1 MTRRARGGRRK
12 RPTEVGFVVFIA
24 LLVAL
29 SPSGGDERAN
39 GDDAAGEGRRLS
51 TTTTPRGSARSGA
64 VLAEGAYGDVLT
76 VWNASDESIVSPLR
90 CQRRA
95 VFGECVQEVGCG
107 WCDSRGI
114 NGHNPT
120 CYSLLDADL
129 CVNTMPP
136 IMSTPKVNT
145 LTGGVEIPCEPRC
158 GAIGSAD
165 HCAKT
170 SGCGWCG
177 ALSECLSG
185 SVMNGPCKTCST
197 NWTFS
202 VATPECAGAL
212 TGTGCA
218 TCACENGGTCA
229 AQSKEC
235 VCPDG
240 ATGSLCQFN
249 TTTNNGRDACNGH
262 GTWNET
268 AKDCACDR
276 GWVGVG
282 DNRCKFPC
290 QASVDCNGNG
300 YCSELD
306 GQCVC
311 DVGFAGARCSCLS
324 QALVSYPYPDALLNA
339 NTSGCCPYNYV
350 QCPKDSL
357 NAGQCVV
364 GPADLTKCPV
374 EKDTRTTLIFVAVM
388 LFFIGMYVSAAIIAA
403 ISGHH
408 EPTCTIVCRLP
419 TIIRLRD
426 SLFMRRH
433 DDYAEVKTITVKC
446 KLTDNFQ
453 KVKRMICRR
462 LKHQPDPESVD
473 LFYLGCLVDP
483 GWRLGDGINVG
494 QTCHVHLK
502 LLGNQETDIYTEKK
516 RGWKRIRYICSDNVI
531 LFFAYFVFFLALILS
546 AQTYSWDSKPVVV
559 SAPVPSPPPAKP
571 PSPPPSPPMPS
582 PPPTPLYPPPPP
594 AAWITLLNQQ
604 NTVNTN
610 ATYGT
615 DSTFIGADQ
624 VGSIPDDILALENI
638 SATYPSQLLVTSN
651 STGVIVN
658 FYTYEDSELWQR
670 ELPLFTS
677 ASGIP
682 FVAQIFTVCDP
693 RKAVEATFGVEMNA
707 GYGVVSYQVK
717 PNENGLDIFTFR
729 GTVEQNV
736 AVALG
741 LDLDGSVDCSPATL
755 TLYNNSCTTD
765 IHEAR
770 VHIAERNDAP
780 VAANGLDILRYE
792 STADI
797 IPMRTDTDHTITGS
811 ILARPMVA
819 SDIDGDRLTWTIRQA
834 PRHGTLI
841 TPNPLVSTSST
852 FEYVPNINFTGY
864 DYFIYSVDDSLD
876 NPDKT
881 LYDVASVIV
890 AVGSATGQPE
900 AVTSHYWVDED
911 TTMQGRFGRTIMQA
925 SYATTLSYSV
935 TNALNGTVTLLC
947 GQLEVEHPHNCSVNL
962 VDGNVNYQY
971 FNYTPP
977 ANFSGTESIEFLIVS
992 SVDSA
997 LASTAAVNVT
1007 VRPVNDPPT
1016 LVNMEVEAAMNRN
1029 RNVDVGDADLTPIVF
1044 SPYDVDAGPNFRLF
1058 LTWKPIPDQ
1067 SDWATRAHGRW
1078 FRDTDRFGKPVD
1090 EITAAT
1096 LDQVGVLANGTSLT
1110 LYYLPPPL
1118 LYGFFSAS
1126 TTIRRYP
1133 VEKYAIRVV
1142 DDGSLVSAEAT
1153 LDIHVGCAL
1162 GYTTEPENPSVPSVA
1177 KKYGTCSMC
1186 PLGQVTDA
1194 FNSHTCRNCPVGM
1207 AGGSVQRGFCTR
1219 CANGYYSDTPGLD
1232 LCINC
1237 PPGSTSVQG
1246 ASSIDQ
1252 CFCNIGW
1259 YGVPGYCFP
1268 CPEYSESF
1276 NRAGRWTYCAE
1287 TNLTVPY
1294 PQPGFYVVSPPTR
1307 THREPITMRQC
1318 FPEKACPGV
1327 KGIAGSAQVDAIA
1340 AGGDGADREQCAR
1353 GYLYDG
1359 CDTCDDGYYRLNGQ
1373 CLKCGSR
1380 FTHAMYGVGVGC
1392 VTLFA
1397 ILLPWL
1403 IEETTSK
1410 YAIYA
1415 RCLSLVVFLQ
1425 EVGIVGRYNL
1435 GWNDYPGLT
1444 LVLQLCYVLQLNPE
1458 VIGLECFT
1466 EYDFVRRWKSLMAMP
1481 ALGILLMFGCAQLYA
1496 YVWGKF
1502 YIKTQPSVEVV
1513 RIGQRRWVQMLR
1525 SILNVIQISYI
1536 AVVIATFDF
1545 YIFHRS
1551 VTDKLGYIRAQPN
1564 LRFGYFSSASGNT
1577 VWQQLFP
1584 LAFIAVLA
1592 YPIGFYG
1599 VMVWV
1604 IKYSMK
1610 GWHKLWKRDLV
1621 GFATYQYT
1629 DDFVW
1634 FRMVEM
1640 GRVLAL
1646 CAIQLLG
1653 YELTKGN
1660 GVVQALTALLVMAV
1674 SFVFVILRPFKMAE
1688 AKRYLGLH
1696 ILAMVIVLMLSV
1708 VSIAPVSY
1716 IISQQTKDNAR
1727 NAVWQTIAC
1736 AVFVFCA
1743 GIFYEA
1749 YSSTHWFKRIQWKI
1763 IRTWKNVVARVIQL
1777 FAGDKYR
1784 SQWLRKRKWVPW
1796 NPTLTLLKPSAG
1808 AILKLESAEGDQ
1820 GLAYSGNFD
1829 MQMRLEFARGIRS
1842 LYRHKNVLDILGS
1855 HDDRAKSYFKLL
1867 SRPTR
1872 ETLIRAAAVDERDL
1886 NRRVFFF
1893 IESKM
1898 MEKRIN
1904 FYRKFYRQ
1912 AQKDLRGNRGGNN
1925 PAVEQFL
1932 LRDTTLKRAKSENTK
1947 EREAE
1952 EEKRQL
1958 AEYKALQEA
1967 DDVRRAFQ
1975 TDDMDAADLDQEEL
1989 FFQTADK
1996 GGRTQFVRFKGYFG
2010 DIHPDWDAYDEK
2022 MAKEKAIAQDEDGDV
2037 LPWHLDLDDV
2047 YDDFCCLCECEPG
2060 ERCPRHGNLYAV
2072 VLNDEEE
2079 KSRLKQERE
2088 RHFRT
2093 RETIIIQEEDPDRAR
2108 DLGWNVI
2115 VPVRLKEE
2123 ISTVHTK
2130 LATELRDMRDRGEFA
2145 GEDELPAVSGA
2156 RFDIIHKGSVL
2167 DKHNTV
2173 KAEHLQWKAEVQLE
2187 NRRGNLAKTTAWLVL
2202 QEEEEPEYEDDRM
2215 YARPDIE
2222 EGPVLSNVV
2231 VAASDVP
2238 PDEMTVGDLR
2248 QLQATSNS
2256 KPVGRTILRRRKDG
2270 KELIRDAHPMKRK
2283 GISNASDVAVSFE
2296 PEDGNYY
2303 VWSEIRNHWTFLEG
2317 IFKVYASIPSG
2328 PQDNET
2334 RGAATGH
2341 LLLSYRQFVF
2351 LITTCDVGSKLPNA
2365 QYNQLASVVRAV
2377 FDTVKDHDLLAKCL
2391 TLDRETGAVEG
2402 SLCPSAGSRLELRK
2416 THAWGMHLDE
2426 YLTALVFVSWLVYG
2440 DRVPMTDRGVAR
2452 ATRWFIERIMRP
2464 KATHLAETY
2473 EAQARFAAAMQ
2484 KQSDVTDADN
2494 HVINTVYTAFTS
2506 QDGMSL
2512 EEFKA
2517 VTMWTVG
2524 ESNPLN
2530 RKGELIF
2537 NTYVNFSTSTPE
2549 WVYQGARY
2557 GRVDSTDQK
2566 PDGYV
2571 CCQAQKLP
2579 AKKFA
2584 KAFSDLCFQNK
2595 PESTIS
2601 DAIQDS
2607 FRDAQRD
2614 NPIQETPRTH
2624 VMLEEP
2630 SDAEARRALVNP
2642 AAKARCSLCDEPG
2655 HDASEC
2661 PHKDD
2666 ISCPNCGI
2674 TVEPPNEIVRGPDEL
2689 EYCHECLPKE
2699 TPATEETPAP
2709 FACPNC
2715 DEPCGPE
2722 DIIEKNGKEYCP
2734 ECVPFACPNCDEPCG
2749 PEDII
2754 EKNGKEYCPECV
2766 PEDEPEPEPFTCPE
2780 CDEPCDPED
2789 VFKVGDEQHCPKC
2802 WEPKRRSSRP
2812 TCPNCGR
2819 PATFNDLIEDGPGG
2833 KTYCVE
2839 CFPDEPRDEPFHC
2852 PNCGRECRTN
2862 DVVVNPRDGKTY
2874 CDECLP
2880 EPFTC
2885 PNCSREC
2892 EPEDIRPDPRDG
2904 KEYCDV
2910 CFPRLPRCA
2919 ACKRPFHPTDDD
2931 DAVCSECEPKPE
2943 AAPFACPNCSRSCE
2957 PKDIIDKDGKEYCP
2971 QCVPE
2976 DEPEPE
2982 PFTCPKC
2989 DEPCDPEDIVDDGGE
3004 PSCPKCWEPE
3014 PQSDRPAP
3022 APQPFTCPNCAREMH
3037 PADVMPG
3044 PDGKDYCAACYPE
3057 EQSEDDEDYAAPGF
3071 SAPKPVKKER
3081 QRVARVRKVVKQHQ
3095 DDEHIA
3101 RPRAFGGSDAP
3112 SSAPPPRRRR
3122 AARVRTVVRE
3132 HDDDEGIH
3140 RPRAFGPRST
3150 RADREREE
3158 HG

>member
-1 MTRRARGGRRK
+1 MTRRARGRLRK
-12 RPTEVGFVVFIA
+12 RPTEVGFVVFVA

-29 SPSGGDERAN
+29 WPSGRDERAE
-39 GDDAAGEGRRLS
+39 GDDAAVESSPFS
-51 TTTTPRGSARSGA
+51 TARARPRARSGA

-76 VWNASDESIVSPLR
+76 PWNASDESIVSPLR

-107 WCDSRGI
+107 WCDSREI

-129 CVNTMPP
+129 CVSTMAP
-136 IMSTPKVNT
+136 IMMAPKVVNT
-145 LTGGVEIPCEPRC
+145 QTGEVEIPCDSRC
-158 GAIGSAD
+158 AAIGSAD

-170 SGCGWCG
+170 SGCGWCAG
-177 ALSECLSG
+177 LSECLSG
-185 SVMNGPCKTCST
+185 SAMNGPCKTCSA

-202 VATPECAGAL
+202 VAKPECVGAL
-212 TGTGCA
+212 TGNGCA

-229 AQSKEC
+229 PQSKEC
-235 VCPDG
+235 VCPHG
-240 ATGSLCQFN
+240 VTGSLCQFN
-249 TTTNNGRDACNGH
+249 TTTNGGRDACNGH

-282 DNRCKFPC
+282 DNRCKFQC

-311 DVGFAGARCSCLS
+311 DVGFAGPRCSCLS

-350 QCPKDSL
+350 QCPTGSL
-357 NAGQCVV
+357 NVGQCVI
-364 GPADLTKCPV
+364 GPADSTKCPV
-374 EKDTRTTLIFVAVM
+374 EADTTSTLILVAVM
-388 LFFIGMYVSAAIIAA
+388 LFFFGMYVSAAIIAA

-408 EPTCTIVCRLP
+408 EPTCTVVCRLP
-419 TIIRLRD
+419 TIVRLRD

-433 DDYAEVKTITVKC
+433 DDYGEVNTITVKC

-494 QTCHVHLK
+494 QTCHLHLK
-502 LLGNQETDIYTEKK
+502 LLGNQQTDIYTEKK
-516 RGWKRIRYICSDNVI
+516 RGWKRIRYLCSDNVI
-531 LFFAYFVFFLALILS
+531 IFLAYFFFLLSLILC
-546 AQTYSWDSKPVVV
+546 AQTYSWDKKPVVV
-559 SAPVPSPPPAKP
+559 STPVPSPPPPKPSSPPPFPSP
-571 PSPPPSPPMPS
+571 PSPPPM
-582 PPPTPLYPPPPP
+582 PLYPPPPP
-594 AAWITLLNQQ
+594 AAWIALLNQQ

-624 VGSIPDDILALENI
+624 VGSIPANILALENI
-638 SATYPSQLLVTSN
+638 SATYAPQLLVTSN
-651 STGVIVN
+651 STGNIVN
-658 FYTYEDSELWQR
+658 FYTYEDSALWQR

-677 ASGIP
+677 ARGIP
-682 FVAQIFTVCDP
+682 FVAEIFTVCDP
-693 RKAVEATFGVEMNA
+693 RKAVEATFGVQMNA

-729 GTVEQNV
+729 GTVKYDV

-741 LDLDGSVDCSPATL
+741 LIEDGSVDCSPATL
-755 TLYNNSCTTD
+755 LLYNNSCTTD

-770 VHIAERNDAP
+770 VHIATRNDAP
-780 VAANGLDILRYE
+780 VAANGNDILAYE
-792 STADI
+792 STADV
-797 IPMRTDTDHTITGS
+797 IPMRSNADHTITGS
-811 ILARPMVA
+811 LLARPMVA

-834 PRHGTLI
+834 PKHGTLI
-841 TPNPLVSTSST
+841 TPNPTVSTSST
-852 FEYVPNINFTGY
+852 FEYVPDINFTGY

-876 NPDKT
+876 NPDRT
-881 LYDVASVIV
+881 LYDVASVVV
-890 AVGSATGQPE
+890 AVGSATGRPE
-900 AVTSHYWVDED
+900 AVASHYWVNED

-925 SYATTLSYSV
+925 SYASTLSYTV
-935 TNALNGTVTLLC
+935 TNAPNGTVTLLC
-947 GQLEVEHPHNCSVNL
+947 GGEVQFPNNCSVNL

-977 ANFSGTESIEFLIVS
+977 ANFSGAETIEFLIVS
-992 SVDSA
+992 SADLS
-997 LASTAAVNVT
+997 LASSAAVNVT

-1016 LVNMEVEAAMNRN
+1016 LANMEVEAAMNRD

-1044 SPYDVDAGPNFRLF
+1044 SPYDVDAGPEFRLF
-1058 LTWKPIPDQ
+1058 LTWKPIPSQ

-1078 FRDTDRFGKPVD
+1078 FRGTDRFGRPVD
-1090 EITAAT
+1090 EITEST
-1096 LDQVGVLANGTSLT
+1096 LDQVGVAANGTSLT

-1126 TTIRRYP
+1126 TTTRQYP

-1153 LDIHVGCAL
+1153 LNIHVGCAL
-1162 GYTTEPENPSVPSVA
+1162 GYTTEPENPTAPSIA
-1177 KKYGTCSMC
+1177 KKYGTCSIC

-1207 AGGSVQRGFCTR
+1207 AGGTTQRGFCTR
-1219 CANGYYSDTPGLD
+1219 CNNGYYSDVPGLD
-1232 LCINC
+1232 RCITC

-1246 ASSIDQ
+1246 ATSRDQ

-1307 THREPITMRQC
+1307 TYKEPITMRQC

-1327 KGIAGSAQVDAIA
+1327 KGIAGSAQMDAIA
-1340 AGGDGADREQCAR
+1340 AGGAGADREQCAR

-1359 CDTCDDGYYRLNGQ
+1359 CDTCDDGYYRLNSQ
-1373 CLKCGSR
+1373 CLKCGSGLSH
-1380 FTHAMYGVGVGC
+1380 TLYGVGVAI
-1392 VTLFA
+1392 VVLFA

-1403 IEETTSK
+1403 VEETSSK
-1410 YAIYA
+1410 YIVYS
-1415 RCLSLVVFLQ
+1415 RFLSLVVFLQ
-1425 EVGIVGRYNL
+1425 EVGVVGRYNL

-1444 LVLQLCYVLQLNPE
+1444 LLLQLCYVLQLNPE

-1481 ALGILLMFGCAQLYA
+1481 AVGVSFMFGLAQLYA

-1502 YIKTQPSVEVV
+1502 YIKTQPAVEVV
-1513 RIGQRRWVQMLR
+1513 RIGQRRWVRMLR

-1545 YIFHRS
+1545 FIFHRS

-1564 LRFGYFSSASGNT
+1564 LRFGYFSSVTGST

-1584 LAFIAVLA
+1584 LAFAAVLV

-1599 VMVWV
+1599 VMLWV
-1604 IKYSMK
+1604 IQFAMN
-1610 GWHKLWKRDLV
+1610 GWHKLWKRDLI
-1621 GFATYQYT
+1621 GFATFQYT

-1634 FRMVEM
+1634 FRTVEM

-1688 AKRYLGLH
+1688 AKRYLGVH
-1696 ILAMVIVLMLSV
+1696 ILTIVIVLMLSV

-1716 IISQQTKDNAR
+1716 IINQQTKDNAR

-1736 AVFVFCA
+1736 AVFVFML
-1743 GIFYEA
+1743 GIFYET
-1749 YSSTHWFKRIQWKI
+1749 YSSAEWFTRVQWSLT
-1763 IRTWKNVVARVIQL
+1763 RTWKNLVVRIIHL
-1777 FAGDKYR
+1777 FVRDEYR
-1784 SQWLRKRKWVPW
+1784 SQWLRKRTWVAW
-1796 NPTLTLLKPSAG
+1796 SPTLSLLKPSAG
-1808 AILKLESAEGDQ
+1808 AILQLESAEGDQ

-1829 MQMRLEFARGIRS
+1829 MQMRFEFARGIRS
-1842 LYRHKNVLDILGS
+1842 LWRHKNVLEILES
-1855 HDDRAKSYFKLL
+1855 HDDRAKSYFKIL
-1867 SRPTR
+1867 SRQTR
-1872 ETLIRAAAVDERDL
+1872 DSLTRAAAVDDRDL
-1886 NRRVFFF
+1886 NRRVLFF

-1898 MEKRIN
+1898 MEKRYN

-1912 AQKDLRGNRGGNN
+1912 AQKDLRGIHGGHN

-1932 LRDTTLKRAKSENTK
+1932 LRDTTLQRAKSEKTK
-1947 EREAE
+1947 EQEAL

-1958 AEYKALQEA
+1958 AEYEALQEA
-1967 DDVRRAFQ
+1967 DNVRRAFQ
-1975 TDDMDAADLDQEEL
+1975 TDVTDAADLDQEEL
-1989 FFQTADK
+1989 FFQTAGK
-1996 GGRTQFVRFKGYFG
+1996 GERTHFVRFQGYFG

-2022 MAKEKAIAQDEDGDV
+2022 MAQEKALAADEDGGV

-2060 ERCPRHGNLYAV
+2060 ERCPRHGNLYA
-2072 VLNDEEE
+2072 LIYEDDEE
-2079 KSRLKQERE
+2079 KARLQQERE

-2108 DLGWNVI
+2108 DLSWNVI

-2123 ISTVHTK
+2123 ISSVHTK

-2145 GEDELPAVSGA
+2145 GEDELPAVSGE
-2156 RFDIIHKGSVL
+2156 RFDIIHKGAVL

-2187 NRRGNLAKTTAWLVL
+2187 NRRGNLAKTTAWLIL
-2202 QEEEEPEYEDDRM
+2202 QEEEEPEEDERL
-2215 YARPDIE
+2215 YRRPDVE
-2222 EGPVLSNVV
+2222 EGPVLPNIVID
-2231 VAASDVP
+2231 AGDIPA
-2238 PDEMTVGDLR
+2238 DEMTIGDVR
-2248 QLQATSNS
+2248 QLHATANS
-2256 KPVGRTILRRRKDG
+2256 KPIARTILRRRKDG
-2270 KELIRDAHPMKRK
+2270 KELIRDSHPMKRK
-2283 GISNASDVAVSFE
+2283 GVANSSDVAVSFE
-2296 PEDGNYY
+2296 PEDWNYY

-2317 IFKVYASIPSG
+2317 VFKVYASIPSG

-2334 RGAATGH
+2334 RGAAAEH
-2341 LLLSYRQFVF
+2341 VLMSYRQFVY
-2351 LITTCDVGSKLPNA
+2351 LMSTCDVSSKLPHA
-2365 QYNQLASVVRAV
+2365 QYNQLASVLRAV

-2391 TLDRETGAVEG
+2391 TLDRETGALEG
-2402 SLCPSAGSRLELRK
+2402 SLCPSAGARLELRK
-2416 THAWGMHLDE
+2416 KHAWGMHLDE
-2426 YLTALVFVSWLVYG
+2426 YLTAIVFVSWLVYG
-2440 DRVPMTDRGVAR
+2440 DRVPMKDRGVAR
-2452 ATRWFIERIMRP
+2452 ATRWFIERILRP
-2464 KATHLAETY
+2464 KTKHLVETY
-2473 EAQARFAAAMQ
+2473 EAQARFGAALQ
-2484 KQSDVTDADN
+2484 KRGFTDADQR
-2494 HVINTVYTAFTS
+2494 VVNTVYSAFTS
-2506 QDGMSL
+2506 QDGISL

-2537 NTYVNFSTSTPE
+2537 NTYVDFSTSTPD
-2549 WVYQGARY
+2549 WVYQGAQY
-2557 GRVDSTDQK
+2557 GRVDPTDKK

-2571 CCQAQKLP
+2571 CCQAQKLS
-2579 AKKFA
+2579 AKKFVH
-2584 KAFSDLCFQNK
+2584 AFGDLCFRNK
-2595 PESTIS
+2595 PESSVS
-2601 DAIQDS
+2601 DAIQGT
-2607 FRDAQRD
+2607 FRDAQRRK
-2614 NPIQETPRTH
+2614 PIQEKPHTH
-2624 VMLEEP
+2624 TMLEEP
-2630 SDAEARRALVNP
+2630 SDAEARRALV
-2642 AAKARCSLCDEPG
+2642 ARQVVARCPICDEPG
-2655 HDASEC
+2655 HDAPDC

-2666 ISCPNCGI
+2666 VSCPNCGI
-2674 TVEPPNEIVRGPDEL
+2674 TVEAPNEIVRGPDDL
-2689 EYCHECLPKE
+2689 EYCHECVPKE
-2699 TPATEETPAP
+2699 TTAP

-2715 DEPCGPE
+2715 AEPCGPE

-2734 ECVPFACPNCDEPCG
+2734 ECVPFACPNCAEPCEPKDIIEKNGKEYCPECVPFACPNCAEPCG

-2766 PEDEPEPEPFTCPE
+2766 PFACPN
-2780 CDEPCDPED
+2780 CAEPCDPED
-2789 VFKVGDEQHCPKC
+2789 VFKVGDKQHCPKC
-2802 WEPKRRSSRP
+2802 WEPERRA
-2812 TCPNCGR
+2812 GR
-2819 PATFNDLIEDGPGG
+2819 PDRSA
-2833 KTYCVE
+2833 
-2839 CFPDEPRDEPFHC
+2839 
-2852 PNCGRECRTN
+2852 
-2862 DVVVNPRDGKTY
+2862 
-2874 CDECLP
+2874 P

-2885 PNCSREC
+2885 PNCEREM
-2892 EPEDIRPDPRDG
+2892 EPE
-2904 KEYCDV
+2904 
-2910 CFPRLPRCA
+2910 
-2919 ACKRPFHPTDDD
+2919 
-2931 DAVCSECEPKPE
+2931 
-2943 AAPFACPNCSRSCE
+2943 
-2957 PKDIIDKDGKEYCP
+2957 
-2971 QCVPE
+2971 
-2976 DEPEPE
+2976 
-2982 PFTCPKC
+2982 
-2989 DEPCDPEDIVDDGGE
+2989 
-3004 PSCPKCWEPE
+3004 
-3014 PQSDRPAP
+3014 
-3022 APQPFTCPNCAREMH
+3022 
-3037 PADVMPG
+3037 DVMPG
-3044 PDGKDYCAACYPE
+3044 PDGRDYCPACYPE
-3057 EQSEDDEDYAAPGF
+3057 EDDDDSDEEYPAAPGF

-3081 QRVARVRKVVKQHQ
+3081 QRVARVRKVVKQYQ
-3095 DDEHIA
+3095 DDEHVA
-3101 RPRAFGGSDAP
+3101 PPRAFGAP
-3112 SSAPPPRRRR
+3112 SASQPPPKPQRRRSV
-3122 AARVRTVVRE
+3122 RVRTVVHE
-3132 HDDDEGIH
+3132 HEDDEGIH
-3140 RPRAFGPRST
+3140 RPRAFGRQPT
-3150 RADREREE
+3150 RADRERRE